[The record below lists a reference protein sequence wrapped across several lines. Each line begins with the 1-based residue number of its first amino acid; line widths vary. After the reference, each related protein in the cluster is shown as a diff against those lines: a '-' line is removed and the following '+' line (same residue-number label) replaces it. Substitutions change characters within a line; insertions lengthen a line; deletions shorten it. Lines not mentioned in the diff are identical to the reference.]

1 MRTLRSLSSLC
12 VQVCLKCKY
21 LTVELLGQ
29 RENASVRSTQVV
41 KCPQRSGIVLYYQ
54 HVPVPFSLRPH
65 HQSMCERLI
74 LIFAVQCFLCKKL
87 FFSISCLYNPC
98 HLQLYSKMA
107 PQNKNMDIEK
117 KKFSI
122 CVYAAKQKRTKSV
135 FRNIRARKSF
145 RIWSSS
151 FKADSALGLCFHIQL
166 FHIQHIPAF
175 FFNNSRRTPEN

>member
-1 MRTLRSLSSLC
+1 MESLVVSTPAMTNNTAMRTLRSLSSLC

-54 HVPVPFSLRPH
+54 HVPVPFSLRSH

-87 FFSISCLYNPC
+87 FFSIFCLYNPC

-117 KKFSI
+117 KNFLS
-122 CVYAAKQKRTKSV
+122 VYMLQNRKGPNQCLEILGQGNPSEYGAQVLKQIV
-135 FRNIRARKSF
+135 
-145 RIWSSS
+145 
-151 FKADSALGLCFHIQL
+151 L
-166 FHIQHIPAF
+166 
-175 FFNNSRRTPEN
+175 

>member
-1 MRTLRSLSSLC
+1 MESLVVSTPAMTNNTAMRTLRSLSSLC

-87 FFSISCLYNPC
+87 FF
-98 HLQLYSKMA
+98 
-107 PQNKNMDIEK
+107 
-117 KKFSI
+117 
-122 CVYAAKQKRTKSV
+122 
-135 FRNIRARKSF
+135 
-145 RIWSSS
+145 
-151 FKADSALGLCFHIQL
+151 FHILSIQPQSSPTL
-166 FHIQHIPAF
+166 FQDGT
-175 FFNNSRRTPEN
+175 SEQEYGY

>member
-1 MRTLRSLSSLC
+1 MESLVVSTPAMTNNTAMRTLRSLSSLC

-117 KKFSI
+117 KNFLS
-122 CVYAAKQKRTKSV
+122 VYMLQNRKGPNQCLEILGQGNPSEYGAQVLKQIV
-135 FRNIRARKSF
+135 
-145 RIWSSS
+145 
-151 FKADSALGLCFHIQL
+151 L
-166 FHIQHIPAF
+166 
-175 FFNNSRRTPEN
+175 